1 MKQAQRQ
8 HSSYKDLFPYV
19 KPYRLVLFIALLG
32 GAIDAA
38 MQGAFTALL
47 SPILDQGFSNQDPQW
62 VSLIPFL
69 VIGLFVVRAIGN
81 FTAAYGFTW
90 VGRKVVNDLR
100 KQVFFHYL
108 ALPQN
113 FYDDNSS
120 GSLINRISYDIEQ
133 VANGV
138 SKNLVQMV
146 RDLLSVFIFL
156 GVMFYYSAK
165 LAVIALLVF
174 PLVALIIRIISKRFR
189 RIGHGIQDSMA
200 KITQVVEEVVRGQ
213 KIVKIFQAQ
222 NDEKVRFAQH
232 LKTNRQLQVKITAT
246 QESSSSLILLIV
258 AVALAVIMY
267 SAAKS
272 NMSAGNFTA
281 FMTSMLA
288 LMPLVKRLSQQF
300 SAIQTTL
307 AAADSVFYVLSQQ
320 PEQDDGELSFD
331 ESSISVEFRQ
341 VSFTY
346 PKQATTEQQPP
357 QALNNINLKV
367 PAGKTVALVGASG
380 SGKSTLANL
389 LPRFYQVN
397 EGDVLLNNTNINQ
410 FKLSELRK
418 QIAFVSQETVLFND
432 SIRNNIAYGSNKKHS
447 ESALIKAAEQAHVME
462 FIEQLPDGL
471 DTMLG
476 DNGVGLSG
484 GQRQR
489 VAIARAILKNA
500 PLLIL
505 DEATSALDNKSEQF
519 IQQSLQQI
527 MQHKTTLVIAHR
539 LSTIEH
545 ADQVVVLQQGQI
557 VEQGTHQQLL
567 AQQGVY
573 AELYQ
578 KQQFSG

>member
-222 NDEKVRFAQH
+222 NDEKARFAQH

-331 ESSISVEFRQ
+331 EPSISVEFRQ

-346 PKQATTEQQPP
+346 PKQATAEQPP

-410 FKLSELRK
+410 FKLSELRQ

-462 FIEQLPDGL
+462 FVEQLPDGL

>member
-1 MKQAQRQ
+1 MKQDRRYQ
-8 HSSYKDLFPYV
+8 SSYKDLFPYV
-19 KPYRLVLFIALLG
+19 KPYRLVLFVALLG
-32 GAIDAA
+32 GAVDAA
-38 MQGAFTALL
+38 MQGAFAAML
-47 SPILDQGFSNQDPQW
+47 SPILDKGFSGQDPEW

-69 VIGLFVVRAIGN
+69 VIGLFIVRAIGN

-108 ALPQN
+108 TLPQS

-120 GSLINRISYDIEQ
+120 GSLINRITYDIEQ

-146 RDLLSVFIFL
+146 RDLLSVVIFL
-156 GVMFYYSAK
+156 SVMFYYSAK
-165 LAVIALLVF
+165 LATIVLLVF
-174 PLVALIIRIISKRFR
+174 PLVALIIRIINKRFR
-189 RIGHGIQDSMA
+189 RIGHGIQNSMSS
-200 KITQVVEEVVRGQ
+200 ITQVVEEVVRGQ
-213 KIVKIFQAQ
+213 KIVKIFQSQ
-222 NDEKVRFAQH
+222 NDEKARFSQH
-232 LKTNRQLQVKITAT
+232 IKTNRQLQVKITAT

-331 ESSISVEFRQ
+331 EHSISVEFHQ

-346 PKQATTEQQPP
+346 SKQTATEQPP

-380 SGKSTLANL
+380 SGKSTLVNL
-389 LPRFYQVN
+389 LPRFYQIN
-397 EGDVLLNNTNINQ
+397 EGKILLNGVNINQ
-410 FKLSELRK
+410 FKLSELRQ

-432 SIRNNIAYGSNKKHS
+432 SIRNNIAYGSNKKHAT
-447 ESALIKAAEQAHVME
+447 EDLIEAAKQAYVME
-462 FIEQLPDGL
+462 FVEQLPDGL
-471 DTMLG
+471 DTLLG
-476 DNGVGLSG
+476 DNGIGLSG

-505 DEATSALDNKSEQF
+505 DEATSALDSKSEQF
-519 IQQSLQQI
+519 IQQSLQKI

-557 VEQGTHQQLL
+557 VEQGSHHQLL
-567 AQQGVY
+567 AKQGVY
-573 AELYQ
+573 AELY
-578 KQQFSG
+578 KNQQFKG